1 MSSRRKKTGKKSNK
15 KWVVTII
22 IWSILIGGSVTLLS
36 DTLLREVDTLV
47 AFIILVFIISVG
59 IAFDAVGVAVT
70 AADESPF
77 HSMASKKI
85 PEGKIAVNLIRN
97 ADKVSNVCNDVVGDI
112 CGIVSGS
119 VGILILQKI
128 VGVFPKL
135 NTPITSALIGAIIA
149 SATIGGKAMGKGVAI
164 NKSNDIMYNVARV
177 IKGFKKLS
185 LKRKD
190 DNGNFIGKL

>member
-1 MSSRRKKTGKKSNK
+1 MGSRSKKDGKKSNK
-15 KWVVTII
+15 KWVITIV

-36 DTLLREVDTLV
+36 DTLLRGVDILV
-47 AFIILVFIISVG
+47 AFVILVFIIFVG
-59 IAFDAVGVAVT
+59 IAFDAIGVAVT

-77 HSMASKKI
+77 HSMSSKKI

-119 VGILILQKI
+119 VGILILQKL

-135 NTPITSALIGAIIA
+135 DTPITSAFIGAIIA

-164 NKSNDIMYNVARV
+164 NKSNDIIYNVAKV

-185 LKRKD
+185 LRRKD
-190 DNGNFIGKL
+190 DNGKFIGKL

>member
-1 MSSRRKKTGKKSNK
+1 MGSRSKNDGKKSNR
-15 KWVVTII
+15 KWVITIV

-47 AFIILVFIISVG
+47 AFIILVFIVSIG
-59 IAFDAVGVAVT
+59 IAFDAIGVAVT
-70 AADESPF
+70 AADEAPF

-128 VGVFPKL
+128 VEVFPKL
-135 NTPITSALIGAIIA
+135 NMPIASAFVGAIIA
-149 SATIGGKAMGKGVAI
+149 SVTIGGKALGKGIAI
-164 NKSNDIMYNVARV
+164 NKSNNIIHNVAKV

-190 DNGNFIGKL
+190 DNGKFIKKL